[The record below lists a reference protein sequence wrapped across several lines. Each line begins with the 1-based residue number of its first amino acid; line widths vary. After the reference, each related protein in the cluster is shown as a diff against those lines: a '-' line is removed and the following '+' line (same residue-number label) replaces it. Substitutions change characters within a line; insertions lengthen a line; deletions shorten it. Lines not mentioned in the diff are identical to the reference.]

1 MNQDEH
7 KLQVAICKY
16 LDLCNYEFFAIPNGG
31 LRNIKVAA
39 KLKQEGVK
47 AGVADLFVA
56 LSNGKYHGLFIEVK
70 VGKNRQQPNQKIFE
84 QKVVENGYQYKVVRS
99 IDEMIAVIREYRIE
113 QRQERTYAD
122 GYKDGM
128 LNAQITKI

>member
-7 KLQVAICKY
+7 KLQVAICNY
-16 LDLCNYEFFAIPNGG
+16 LYLCGYEFFAIPNGG

-70 VGKNRQQPNQKIFE
+70 VGKNKQQPNQKIFE
-84 QKVVENGYQYKVVRS
+84 QKVLENGYQYKLVRS
-99 IDEMIAVIREYRIE
+99 IDDMIAVIREYRIQ

-128 LNAQITKI
+128 LNAQMTKI

>member
-1 MNQDEH
+1 M
-7 KLQVAICKY
+7 
-16 LDLCNYEFFAIPNGG
+16 
-31 LRNIKVAA
+31 AA

-84 QKVVENGYQYKVVRS
+84 QKVLENGYQYKVVRS

>member
-16 LDLCNYEFFAIPNGG
+16 LDLCGYEFFAIPNGG

-56 LSNGKYHGLFIEVK
+56 LSNGKYHGLF
-70 VGKNRQQPNQKIFE
+70 
-84 QKVVENGYQYKVVRS
+84 
-99 IDEMIAVIREYRIE
+99 MLIRGNNSNVCRVFLIP
-113 QRQERTYAD
+113 
-122 GYKDGM
+122 K
-128 LNAQITKI
+128 

>member
-16 LDLCNYEFFAIPNGG
+16 LDLCGYEFFAIPNGG

-84 QKVVENGYQYKVVRS
+84 QKVLENGYQYKVVRS
-99 IDEMIAVIREYRIE
+99 IDEMVAVIREYRIE

>member
-16 LDLCNYEFFAIPNGG
+16 LDLCGYEFFAIPNGG

-113 QRQERTYAD
+113 QREERTYAD